1 MNAGRLAFFSNGVRG
16 ALLALGASLYLLVP
30 HSAISQTVDS
40 PVDIIDRS
48 GQTPTSDTDQVESKD
63 LSANAQTQIPDAN
76 RAETNNLSALFYE
89 QQLLQNEV
97 KKLRGELEELGHKLN
112 ELARQQSAQYLD
124 MDKRLQKLGA
134 AADPR
139 AAAEVDGESAQT
151 TSDPSGTGQQPSEP
165 LSEEDAYQ
173 QAFALIDRRQFEEA
187 VSAYDQFLI
196 RYPNGEFTVNAFYWL
211 GELHLRLEDFEK
223 SRQSFVQV
231 LTLFPEHQKVPDAL
245 FKLGIVYDRLGDRET
260 SDRYLQQATRDHP
273 GTTAAR
279 LATEY
284 LRERN

>member
-1 MNAGRLAFFSNGVRG
+1 MNAGRLAFLANCVRG

-134 AADPR
+134 AADPS

-151 TSDPSGTGQQPSEP
+151 PSDPSGTGQQPSEP

-196 RYPNGEFTVNAFYWL
+196 RYPNGEFTANAFYWL

-273 GTTAAR
+273 DTTAAR
-279 LATEY
+279 LVTEY